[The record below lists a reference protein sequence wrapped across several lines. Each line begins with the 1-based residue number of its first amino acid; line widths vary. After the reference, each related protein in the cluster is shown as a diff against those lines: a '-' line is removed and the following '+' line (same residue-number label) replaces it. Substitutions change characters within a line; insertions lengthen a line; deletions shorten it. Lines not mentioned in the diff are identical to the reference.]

1 MAGPGPASPRWGG
14 GVNIFTPGLSTE
26 WKIFK
31 ISVHFKLLYRTARR
45 KTRVIIRV
53 IEYKKG
59 RPVEMLFIIT
69 ITFTKISNI
78 VRILAP
84 HFSFKLIVRNLFF
97 NILYRRILL
106 NFE

>member
-1 MAGPGPASPRWGG
+1 MKTRWRHYTIKSKLSLNKPVADPGPASPRWGG
-14 GVNIFTPGLSTE
+14 GGGNILTPDLYTE

-31 ISVHFKLLYRTARR
+31 ISVHFKLLYQIARR

-69 ITFTKISNI
+69 ITFYKDQQYS
-78 VRILAP
+78 
-84 HFSFKLIVRNLFF
+84 
-97 NILYRRILL
+97 
-106 NFE
+106 